1 MILSLLLSSCHP
13 NGDWFGEI
21 SVTRKDTLII
31 DNGAEPETLDPNKMK
46 SHSDGNIANQIFEG
60 LTRYHPKTLRPLP
73 RVAKSWKISNGF
85 RKFIFYLRKNA
96 KWSSGR
102 RVTAHDFV
110 YSWRRLLAPATASSY
125 SYFLFAIK
133 NAVEYNRG
141 KIKDPSKL
149 GIKAIDDHTLIVTL
163 KNPTPYF
170 LDLTSFSSTYPVPRE
185 TVEKHGDRWTRPENI
200 ICNGPF
206 MLSEWKMH
214 RHIILKKN
222 TKYWDKD
229 VVKLKKV
236 VFYPIEDQGSK
247 LNLYRS
253 GEIDYASGYPTE
265 MVPFL
270 KKKKDM
276 LSHPGWGTYY
286 YKINVTVKPLNKKIV
301 RQALSM
307 AIDRETIVYNL
318 LKQGQLPAYSLTPP
332 YFKAYQ
338 PAMTD
343 KYNPLK
349 AKALLAKA
357 GFKNGKGFP
366 KLIIM
371 YNTSENHKHI
381 AEVLQKMWEKNLNI
395 KVSLENQEW
404 KVYLKTT
411 EKMEYQICRMGWI
424 GDYLDPA
431 TFLDIF
437 MEKKGNNNTG
447 WYNRRY
453 ISLMNRAL
461 RSFDIR
467 KRYSLMK
474 KAEKILMDELPI
486 IPIYFYTYNPL
497 IKPYVR
503 GIYGNLRDEH
513 PLREVWIDP
522 DWRKNK

>member
-21 SVTRKDTLII
+21 AVTRKDTLII

-60 LTRYHPKTLRPLP
+60 LTRYHPKTLKPLP
-73 RVAKSWKISNGF
+73 GVAKSWKISNGF

-185 TVEKHGDRWTRPENI
+185 AVEKHGDRWTRPENI

-206 MLSEWKMH
+206 MLREWKMH

-247 LNLYRS
+247 
-253 GEIDYASGYPTE
+253 
-265 MVPFL
+265 
-270 KKKKDM
+270 
-276 LSHPGWGTYY
+276 
-286 YKINVTVKPLNKKIV
+286 
-301 RQALSM
+301 
-307 AIDRETIVYNL
+307 
-318 LKQGQLPAYSLTPP
+318 
-332 YFKAYQ
+332 
-338 PAMTD
+338 
-343 KYNPLK
+343 
-349 AKALLAKA
+349 
-357 GFKNGKGFP
+357 
-366 KLIIM
+366 
-371 YNTSENHKHI
+371 
-381 AEVLQKMWEKNLNI
+381 
-395 KVSLENQEW
+395 
-404 KVYLKTT
+404 
-411 EKMEYQICRMGWI
+411 
-424 GDYLDPA
+424 
-431 TFLDIF
+431 
-437 MEKKGNNNTG
+437 
-447 WYNRRY
+447 
-453 ISLMNRAL
+453 
-461 RSFDIR
+461 
-467 KRYSLMK
+467 
-474 KAEKILMDELPI
+474 
-486 IPIYFYTYNPL
+486 
-497 IKPYVR
+497 
-503 GIYGNLRDEH
+503 
-513 PLREVWIDP
+513 
-522 DWRKNK
+522 